1 MFLKGL
7 KDRFKHKSA
16 LKFMR
21 EELENPPRPSKRKQ
35 GIQALGVIVDLDN
48 FPRTELFEAFVEVFG
63 LHPNAVKVIGYK
75 NYYDT
80 NSPYATPIFSDK
92 DLGWN
97 GDIDNSYAQEFLSRE
112 YDVLIN
118 YYSEKNLMMQL
129 MTVKTRARIK
139 VGFAAVDK
147 TFNDLIVDCSLK
159 DFDLFKNEIR
169 KYLNVLNELP
179 A

>member
-21 EELENPPRPSKRKQ
+21 EELENPYSPSRRKQ
-35 GIQALGVIVDLDN
+35 GIQMLGVIVDLDK
-48 FPRTELFEAFVEVFG
+48 FPRTELFEEFVEVFG

-75 NYYDT
+75 SYYDI
-80 NSPYATPIFSDK
+80 NSPYATPVFSDK

-97 GDIDNSYAQEFLSRE
+97 GDIENSYAQEFLSRE

-147 TFNDLIVDCSLK
+147 TFNDLIMDCSIK
-159 DFDLFKNEIR
+159 DFDLFKKEIR
-169 KYLNVLNELP
+169 KYLSVLKELP

>member
-1 MFLKGL
+1 
-7 KDRFKHKSA
+7 
-16 LKFMR
+16 MR
-21 EELENPPRPSKRKQ
+21 EVLENPPHPLSRKQ
-35 GIQALGVIVDLDN
+35 GVQMVGVIVDLDH
-48 FPRTELFEAFVEVFG
+48 FPRAESFEEFIEVLG
-63 LHPNAVKVIGYK
+63 LRPSAVKVIGYK
-75 NYYDT
+75 KVYDT
-80 NSPYATPIFSDK
+80 NSPYATPVFSEK

-97 GDIDNSYAQEFLSRE
+97 GEIDNSYAQEFLSRE

-118 YYSEKNLMMQL
+118 YYSKRNLMMQL
-129 MTVKTRARIK
+129 MTVKTRARIR

-147 TFNDLIVDCSLK
+147 TFNDLIVDCAIE